1 MKYLLVVFENLGK
14 KTKLVKTIAES
25 ISIIADKESVKYSY
39 GDNVAIMN
47 FHSSDDQEE
56 VAIYLDELLKGVVTL
71 FFLTPYTDNVYT
83 SLPMDVHKY
92 LFGESE
98 IIDEDNYS
106 LEDEIDIDQLFPP
119 LNSKSSTKVAKPKIK
134 ELSLDEI
141 LDKINTEGIH
151 SLTEQERQ
159 TLETHSN
166 RI

>member
-1 MKYLLVVFENLGK
+1 MKYLLVVFGNFRK
-14 KTKLVKTIAES
+14 KTNLVKTIAES
-25 ISIIADKESVKYSY
+25 ISIVTDEESVKYSY

-47 FHSSDDQEE
+47 FNSLDDQEE
-56 VAIYLDELLKGVVTL
+56 VAIYVDELLKGVATL

-106 LEDEIDIDQLFPP
+106 LEDEIDIDRLIPP
-119 LNSKSSTKVAKPKIK
+119 LNSKSQTKVVKPKIK

-141 LDKINTEGIH
+141 LDKINTEGIY

>member
-1 MKYLLVVFENLGK
+1 
-14 KTKLVKTIAES
+14 
-25 ISIIADKESVKYSY
+25 
-39 GDNVAIMN
+39 
-47 FHSSDDQEE
+47 
-56 VAIYLDELLKGVVTL
+56 
-71 FFLTPYTDNVYT
+71 
-83 SLPMDVHKY
+83 MDVHKY

-119 LNSKSSTKVAKPKIK
+119 LNSKSQTKIAKPKIK
-134 ELSLDEI
+134 EVSLDEI

-159 TLETHSN
+159 ILETHSN